1 MKTSYTK
8 LIKIVPFVIGVLGVS
23 FTHASEISPENIFI
37 NSGTGNNDLIFSPP
51 EMTLKSG
58 VLYKFVISNPS
69 NHKHVVA
76 APELAENSR
85 TTELVKLS
93 TGSKVNYPSANS
105 SLANGIPLEPGEML
119 EWTFTPNKEGAY
131 KFGCNTQP
139 HAAAGMHSM
148 VKVRAE
154 L

>member
-1 MKTSYTK
+1 MKTLLTK
-8 LIKIVPFVIGVLGVS
+8 LIMIVPFVIGVLSVP
-23 FTHASEISPENIFI
+23 FAHASEISPEPIFI
-37 NSGTGNNDLIFSPP
+37 NSGTVNNDLLFHPP
-51 EMTLKSG
+51 ELTLKEG

-76 APELAENSR
+76 APELAASSR

-93 TGSKVNYPSANS
+93 KITKVNYSSASS
-105 SLANGIPLEPGEML
+105 SLANGIPLQPGEML

-148 VKVRAE
+148 VTVRSE